1 MTTWV
6 YKIFRAGSKAR
17 PIPAYY
23 WHGRGQN
30 GYKRGLWL
38 EAETPIGDAN
48 LGAGFHAYTTKAA
61 AQAKNNKLKSFH
73 MGGLVIRVQFK
84 GIYIHNTEDGVVVAK
99 FMRIPKERK
108 CV

>member
-30 GYKRGLWL
+30 GY
-38 EAETPIGDAN
+38 
-48 LGAGFHAYTTKAA
+48 
-61 AQAKNNKLKSFH
+61 AKNNKLKSFH

-84 GIYIHNTEDGVVVAK
+84 EIYIHNTEDGVVVAK